1 MTHEAWRMYS
11 AETMTTAS
19 EQILSRLLDLERE
32 MEKAR
37 RYRDKWESRCSQLQ
51 QDLEAL
57 RRTAALLEID
67 VDEVKQ
73 NQPSTGQ
80 LARSVRETVAELG
93 DQEFAVQHVKKCGTE
108 ELASASTSSIS
119 RVLIR
124 MHRDNELELVK
135 RGQGKRPS
143 LYRVT
148 GEAEGGGG
156 DHDDER
162 TDKGPNVTLLR
173 RIEGG
178 L

>member
-1 MTHEAWRMYS
+1 MYPG
-11 AETMTTAS
+11 ETMTTAS

-67 VDEVKQ
+67 VEEAKQ
-73 NQPSTGQ
+73 NQPTTGQ
-80 LARSVRETVAELG
+80 LARSVREAVAELG
-93 DQEFAVQHVKKCGTE
+93 DQEFTVQHVKNCGRE

-124 MHRDNELELVK
+124 MHRDNELQLVK

-143 LYRVT
+143 LYKVS
-148 GEAEGGGG
+148 GEAEGGGEDHHDEG
-156 DHDDER
+156 DDQ
-162 TDKGPNVTLLR
+162 GSNVTLLR